1 MDIVYDV
8 FVIAHLL
15 GMAAIVGGY
24 ASVYF
29 GVGEPRVSEVMVW
42 GARAQIV
49 TGLILVGLAESVD
62 SLGKDPDHAK
72 IAVKLVVGLAVAATA
87 EIGRGKAK
95 RGELVPALTH
105 AAGGLAIL
113 NVLVAAGWN

>member
-1 MDIVYDV
+1 MNLVYDL

-24 ASVYF
+24 GAVYF
-29 GVGEPRVSEVMVW
+29 GSGEARVSEVMVW
-42 GARAQIV
+42 GARAQII
-49 TGLILVGLAESVD
+49 TGIILVGMAESID

-72 IAVKLVVGLAVAATA
+72 LGVKLVVALAVAAAA

-95 RGELVPALTH
+95 RGEFVPALTH
-105 AAGGLAIL
+105 VAGLLAIL
-113 NVLVAAGWN
+113 NVVVAAAWN